1 MGRAKTGRT
10 TQRVVR
16 LSEQEDAAVNAQATE
31 LGLTPA
37 AFLRLAALRK
47 LPRRRGILEPE
58 TAREIWQQVSGMAR
72 NVNQLTKYAHA
83 GKFKDGELAALGGA
97 VQALVKWV
105 MEATAR
111 VGPREL
117 AATVNVS
124 ERVADERC

>member
-1 MGRAKTGRT
+1 LAKGFAPGTPKDGEEEQMGRPKTGRT

-16 LSEQEDAAVNAQATE
+16 LSEPEDAAVNAQARE

-47 LPRRRGILEPE
+47 LPRRRGLLEPE

-83 GKFKDGELAALGGA
+83 GKLKPGEVESLGQS

-105 MEATAR
+105 MEAAGR
-111 VGPREL
+111 
-117 AATVNVS
+117 
-124 ERVADERC
+124 